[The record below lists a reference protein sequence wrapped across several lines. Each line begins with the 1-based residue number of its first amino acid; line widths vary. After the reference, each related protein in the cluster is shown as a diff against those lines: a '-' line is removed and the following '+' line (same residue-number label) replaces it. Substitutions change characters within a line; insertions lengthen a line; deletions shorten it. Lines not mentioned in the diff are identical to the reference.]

1 MLTKPIINDIFVET
15 NAVKRVRDAIEF
27 AMISPYPA
35 HVISSPGRGKTT
47 ALYHLAREY
56 DGAYIEIGAQQ
67 KTMGGM
73 YRGIAEAIGATIYGT
88 FERDVLDAVVRHFEW
103 RERHSGARKDLL
115 VVDEF
120 QTMEDAVKRELFR
133 IHETCGFA
141 LVLGGNAERIAT
153 SGKKDPAALQQI
165 ESRIGARFFLPNLDK
180 SDCDLIA
187 KAYGV
192 QDENALGAARTLG
205 TKGNARE
212 LVQTLQM
219 ARHGAQGGAVSLSNI
234 REALV
239 LVTGKTDSLK
249 VLDRAKR

>member
-1 MLTKPIINDIFVET
+1 MLTKPIISE
-15 NAVKRVRDAIEF
+15 
-27 AMISPYPA
+27 M
-35 HVISSPGRGKTT
+35 
-47 ALYHLAREY
+47 
-56 DGAYIEIGAQQ
+56 
-67 KTMGGM
+67 
-73 YRGIAEAIGATIYGT
+73 
-88 FERDVLDAVVRHFEW
+88 DAVVRHFAW
-103 RERHSGARKDLL
+103 RERHSCARKDLL

-153 SGKKDPAALQQI
+153 SGKKDPVALQQI
-165 ESRIGARFFLPNLDK
+165 ESRIGARFFLPNLDQG
-180 SDCDLIA
+180 DCELIA

-192 QDENALGAARTLG
+192 KDEAALGAALTLG

-239 LVTGKTDSLK
+239 LVTGKTDALISTAPSADFRYPERSLPWTLFAPTITAAFPSFWK
-249 VLDRAKR
+249 PCTPASVCWKPLAR